1 MREEEERE
9 AAAVEARRVRA
20 VKETPAARAAR
31 GKAVVARA
39 AAEET
44 AADVARAV
52 ASRARERRAA
62 SAEVAASLGADA
74 AGPIRLVVLACNRPI
89 ALASLLRSLRAV
101 GEAGGY
107 GAHRVPLLVSVD
119 LPLRAAAHHDGVRGV
134 LDRHQWDHGP
144 YRAVYRQTH
153 GGILGQW
160 LTVLRPPAAAEAAA
174 AAPANASSAA
184 ALALANA
191 SVVGDEWSVVL
202 EDDLVL
208 SPCFYSYLLH
218 ARAAYGAQPSV
229 AGFSLQTAG
238 RCFLSKGCLTP
249 PGSAPQLFLSKV
261 VGSWGFM
268 PRPAA
273 WRDFLE
279 WYDARSHESYDPTSA
294 LPPDFLP
301 SEWYTTLRRQGKED
315 TMWTIWHIAHSVNRS
330 LATLVPSFSQPLAI
344 VAGSQP
350 SVHGNPGDRR
360 LNALERA
367 AALRAAADD
376 EQRYH
381 ANGSLKV
388 SYGDAPPPPAAQQQQ
403 ADPELIFEGLLGD
416 DIAPGS
422 NRTAAPACAESD
434 VVGAGAM
441 PSALPLFG
449 LHGQLIERGEVPRSR
464 EPPTS

>member
-1 MREEEERE
+1 M
-9 AAAVEARRVRA
+9 
-20 VKETPAARAAR
+20 
-31 GKAVVARA
+31 
-39 AAEET
+39 
-44 AADVARAV
+44 
-52 ASRARERRAA
+52 
-62 SAEVAASLGADA
+62 
-74 AGPIRLVVLACNRPI
+74 
-89 ALASLLRSLRAV
+89 
-101 GEAGGY
+101 
-107 GAHRVPLLVSVD
+107 
-119 LPLRAAAHHDGVRGV
+119 

-160 LTVLRPPAAAEAAA
+160 LTVLRPPAAEAA

-191 SVVGDEWSVVL
+191 SAVGDEWSVVL

-208 SPCFYSYLLH
+208 SPCFYSYLLN

-294 LPPDFLP
+294 LPADFLP

-388 SYGDAPPPPAAQQQQ
+388 SNGDGPPPPPAQQQQ

-422 NRTAAPACAESD
+422 NRTASRACAESD

-449 LHGQLIERGEVPRSR
+449 LHGQLIERGEVPSSR
-464 EPPTS
+464 EPPS